1 MKRRTM
7 IQQARRRSVSA
18 KALESK
24 IFKPKVVPSAKVY
37 DRKKE
42 KKDG

>member
-1 MKRRTM
+1 MKRRT
-7 IQQARRRSVSA
+7 IQARRRSSSA